1 MPGFSSALGVARNTH
16 APGSGCPAAAADE
29 TDEVLAGSQSAD
41 RLRPVLAGNRRRIV
55 AVLPD
60 AEARKRHTSVVGNDA
75 RDLGAGRQVCVHV
88 AGPLSGGDR
97 NGMSQLHAK
106 EAAGVAAVGSELH
119 AVPAGRHPGEHV
131 SAVAVGDDPELTQ
144 VWIVDRGDKDA
155 DTPEALASC
164 LGPDR
169 SREGPAG
176 AQPGIDVACVLA
188 GPQM

>member
-1 MPGFSSALGVARNTH
+1 MPGFSSALGVPRNTH
-16 APGSGCPAAAADE
+16 EPGIKLRRVTPAVAAAAYE

-41 RLRPVLAGNRRRIV
+41 RVRPVLAGNRRRIV

-60 AEARKRHTSVVGNDA
+60 AEAWNRHTSVVGNDA

-119 AVPAGRHPGEHV
+119 AVPAG
-131 SAVAVGDDPELTQ
+131 
-144 VWIVDRGDKDA
+144 
-155 DTPEALASC
+155 
-164 LGPDR
+164 
-169 SREGPAG
+169 
-176 AQPGIDVACVLA
+176 
-188 GPQM
+188 